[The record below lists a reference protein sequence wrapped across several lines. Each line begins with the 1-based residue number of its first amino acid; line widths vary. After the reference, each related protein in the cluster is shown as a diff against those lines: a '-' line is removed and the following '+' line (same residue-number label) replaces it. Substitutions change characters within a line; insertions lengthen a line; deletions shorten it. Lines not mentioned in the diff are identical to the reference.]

1 MAKTTPALRHLMRK
15 LAAQANV
22 AQNADGAPQG
32 SAYELMLAQ
41 LAAHR
46 RALKDI
52 QSVERKI
59 EAKRGFLPDY
69 DEWVNAAM
77 AADSG
82 AKDQVLTTVL
92 IWSIDAGLY
101 SRGLELATYAV
112 RHGLELPDQYERS
125 LGTALIDEFAQAALS
140 NKLVGDEALQL
151 LPAVRE
157 LTDPLDA
164 PDQARAKLYK
174 ALGYAL
180 IGKVNS
186 NDVDLDKVE
195 LANVQQAQP
204 ILERALALFDGVG
217 VKKDIERI
225 DRHLKKKAGG

>member
-1 MAKTTPALRHLMRK
+1 MRSRSPARAHLLAKMAVM
-15 LAAQANV
+15 AN
-22 AQNADGAPQG
+22 AEAGPDGAPQG
-32 SAYELMLAQ
+32 SAYELMLGQ

-46 RALKDI
+46 RTLKDI

-59 EAKRGFLPDY
+59 EAKRGFLAEY
-69 DEWVNAAM
+69 DGWVDAAL

-82 AKDQVLTTVL
+82 ARDQVLTTVL
-92 IWSIDAGLY
+92 VWSIDAGLY
-101 SRGLELATYAV
+101 ARALKIARYAV
-112 RHGLELPDQYERS
+112 RHRLDLPDQYERS
-125 LGTALIDEFAQAALS
+125 LGTAMIDEFAQAALS
-140 NKLVGDEALQL
+140 NKLTGEEAMQVLT
-151 LPAVRE
+151 AVCE

-186 NDVDLDKVE
+186 NDLDLDKVPVPV
-195 LANVQQAQP
+195 LQRALP
-204 ILERALALFDGVG
+204 ILERALALFEGVG

-225 DRHLKKKAGG
+225 DRQLKKKAGG

>member
-1 MAKTTPALRHLMRK
+1 MSKSPARMHLEAK
-15 LAAQANV
+15 LAAQANI
-22 AQNADGAPQG
+22 GATAEGTPQG

-46 RALKDI
+46 RTLKDI

-59 EAKRGFLPDY
+59 EAKKGFLADY
-69 DEWVNAAM
+69 DNWVDAVLAT
-77 AADSG
+77 DSG
-82 AKDQVLTTVL
+82 AQDMVLTTVL
-92 IWSIDAGLY
+92 IWSIDTGAY
-101 SRGLELATYAV
+101 ERAIELATYAV
-112 RHGLELPDQYERS
+112 RHNLDLPDQYERS

-140 NKLVGDEALQL
+140 NKLTGEPALQIL
-151 LPAVRE
+151 SAVRE

-195 LANVQQAQP
+195 LPRLQQAQP

-225 DRHLKKKAGG
+225 DRQLKKRAGG

>member
-1 MAKTTPALRHLMRK
+1 MSKSPARAHLQAK
-15 LAAQANV
+15 LAAIANEQASE
-22 AQNADGAPQG
+22 GGTPQG
-32 SAYELMLAQ
+32 SAYQLMLGQ

-59 EAKRGFLPDY
+59 EAKRTFILDY
-69 DEWVNAAM
+69 DIWVNAAL

-82 AKDQVLTTVL
+82 AQDQVLTTVL
-92 IWSIDAGLY
+92 IWAIDIGSYARALQIA
-101 SRGLELATYAV
+101 EYAV
-112 RHGLELPDQYERS
+112 RHKLDLPDQYERD

-140 NKLVGDEALQL
+140 NKLSGEDALEIL
-151 LPAVRE
+151 VAVRA

-186 NDVDLDKVE
+186 NDVDLEKADQEKVK
-195 LANVQQAQP
+195 QAQP
-204 ILERALALFDGVG
+204 ILERALSLFDGVG

-225 DRHLKKKAGG
+225 DRHLKKKAV

>member
-1 MAKTTPALRHLMRK
+1 MSKSPARAHLQAK
-15 LAAQANV
+15 LAAIANEQASE
-22 AQNADGAPQG
+22 GGTPQG
-32 SAYELMLAQ
+32 TAYQLMLGQ

-59 EAKRGFLPDY
+59 EAKRTFILDY
-69 DEWVNAAM
+69 DIWVNAAL

-82 AKDQVLTTVL
+82 AQDQVLTTVL
-92 IWSIDAGLY
+92 IWAIDIGSYARALQIA
-101 SRGLELATYAV
+101 EYAV
-112 RHGLELPDQYERS
+112 RHKLDLPDQYERD

-140 NKLVGDEALQL
+140 NKLSGDDALEIL
-151 LPAVRE
+151 MAVRS

-186 NDVDLDKVE
+186 NDVDLEKADQEKVK
-195 LANVQQAQP
+195 QAQP
-204 ILERALALFDGVG
+204 ILERALSLFDGVG

-225 DRHLKKKAGG
+225 DRHLKKKAV

>member
-1 MAKTTPALRHLMRK
+1 MSKSPARLHLEAK
-15 LAAQANV
+15 LAAQANIS
-22 AQNADGAPQG
+22 ATAEGTPQG

-46 RALKDI
+46 RTLKDI

-59 EAKRGFLPDY
+59 EAKKGFLSDY
-69 DEWVNAAM
+69 DNWVDAVLET
-77 AADSG
+77 DSG
-82 AKDQVLTTVL
+82 AQDVVLTTVL
-92 IWSIDAGLY
+92 IWSIDTGAY
-101 SRGLELATYAV
+101 ERAIELATYAV
-112 RHGLELPDQYERS
+112 RHNLDLPDQYERS

-140 NKLVGDEALQL
+140 NKLTGEAALQIL
-151 LPAVRE
+151 SAVRD

-195 LANVQQAQP
+195 LPRLQQAQP
-204 ILERALALFDGVG
+204 ILERALSLFDGVG

-225 DRHLKKKAGG
+225 DRQLKKRAGG

>member
-1 MAKTTPALRHLMRK
+1 MSKSPARAHLLAK
-15 LAAQANV
+15 LAAQANMT
-22 AQNADGAPQG
+22 QDTNGAPQG

-69 DEWVNAAM
+69 DEWVNAAL

-92 IWSIDAGLY
+92 IWCIDAGLY
-101 SRGLELATYAV
+101 ARALELATYAV

-125 LGTALIDEFAQAALS
+125 LGTALIDEFAQASLS
-140 NKLVGDEALQL
+140 NKLIGDDALQV
-151 LPAVRE
+151 LPAVRA

-186 NDVDLDKVE
+186 NDVDLEKADQEKVK
-195 LANVQQAQP
+195 QAQP
-204 ILERALALFDGVG
+204 ILERALSLFDGVG

-225 DRHLKKKAGG
+225 DRHLKKKAV

>member
-1 MAKTTPALRHLMRK
+1 MAK
-15 LAAQANV
+15 LAAKVNENAS
-22 AQNADGAPQG
+22 ADGTPQG
-32 SAYELMLAQ
+32 SAYQLMLGQ

-46 RALKDI
+46 RQLKDI

-59 EAKRGFLPDY
+59 DAKRLFLPEY
-69 DEWVNAAM
+69 RNWVDSVI

-82 AKDQVLTTVL
+82 ANDQVLTTCL
-92 IWSIDAGLY
+92 IWAIDVGEYDWAL
-101 SRGLELATYAV
+101 RIAAYAV
-112 RHGLELPDQYERS
+112 RHDLDLPDQYERS

-140 NKLVGDEALQL
+140 NKLVGEGATEIL
-151 LPAVRE
+151 AGVRE

-174 ALGYAL
+174 AIGYSM

-186 NDVDLDKVE
+186 NDVDLDKVQ
-195 LANVQQAQP
+195 LDVLKRAQP
-204 ILERALALFDGVG
+204 ILERALALFEGVG

-225 DRHLKKKAGG
+225 DRQIKKKAGLPL

>member
-1 MAKTTPALRHLMRK
+1 MSKSPARAHLQAK
-15 LAAQANV
+15 LAVIANEQASE
-22 AQNADGAPQG
+22 GGTPQG
-32 SAYELMLAQ
+32 SAYQLMLGQ

-59 EAKRGFLPDY
+59 EAKRTFILDY
-69 DEWVNAAM
+69 DIWVNAAL

-82 AKDQVLTTVL
+82 AQDQVLTTVL
-92 IWSIDAGLY
+92 IWAIDIGSYARALQIA
-101 SRGLELATYAV
+101 EYAV
-112 RHGLELPDQYERS
+112 RHKLDLPDQYERD

-140 NKLVGDEALQL
+140 NKLSGEDALEIL
-151 LPAVRE
+151 VAVRA

-186 NDVDLDKVE
+186 NDVDLEKADQEKVK
-195 LANVQQAQP
+195 QAQP
-204 ILERALALFDGVG
+204 ILERALSLFDGVG

-225 DRHLKKKAGG
+225 DRHLKKKAV